1 MNAKN
6 YLVNYLNEHQTA
18 NKQFSDQYINKYRGA
33 NKNAQKKMGEYFWWK
48 LIYAHWEGEEEI
60 INKCCQ
66 KC

>member
-33 NKNAQKKMGEYFWWK
+33 NKNAQKKMGEYF
-48 LIYAHWEGEEEI
+48 
-60 INKCCQ
+60 
-66 KC
+66 